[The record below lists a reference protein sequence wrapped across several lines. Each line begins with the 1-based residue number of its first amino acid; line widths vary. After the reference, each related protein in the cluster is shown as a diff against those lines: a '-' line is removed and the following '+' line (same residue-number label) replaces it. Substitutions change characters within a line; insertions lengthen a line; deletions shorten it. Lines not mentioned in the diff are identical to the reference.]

1 MRRDRI
7 APPCRGSDRRT
18 SPSCAPVHPYCHPL
32 RARGPGRG
40 LPAATGSLANAIG
53 RAKTAEGL
61 GRAFSPAFRARA
73 WVPKN
78 LARRVLIYWFRR
90 RDAARPDRA
99 AMPRIGPANL
109 SIMRPRSPLLSPST
123 RARARP
129 WSARCYGVARQR
141 DRSRQNS
148 RGPRACFLSGISGSR
163 VGAEESGAANFDLL
177 VSAARCGATGSR
189 RHAADRTGEP
199 LHRAPPFAPTV
210 TLYAR
215 EGQAVVC
222 PLLRGRS
229 PTRSV
234 APKQPR
240 ASGVLSLRHFGLA
253 RGCRSIWRG
262 EFCFI
267 VLGVGMGPDRID
279 PPCRGSGRRTSPSRR
294 PRLPLLSPSTRARA
308 RPWSARCYGVARQ
321 RDRSRQNS
329 RGPRACFLSG
339 ISGSRVGAEESGA
352 ASFDLLVSAARCG
365 ATGSGR
371 HAADRAGEP
380 LHRGAPVYPSV
391 TLYAREGQAVVC
403 PLLRGR
409 SPTRSVVPKQ
419 PRPPCR
425 GSGRRTSP
433 SCAPVNPFC
442 HPLRARGQAVVC
454 PLLRGRSPTR
464 SVVPKQ
470 PRAS

>member
-7 APPCRGSDRRT
+7 GPPCRGSGRRT
-18 SPSCAPVHPYCHPL
+18 SPSCAPVHPFCHPL

-109 SIMRPRSPLLSPST
+109 SIVRPRS
-123 RARARP
+123 
-129 WSARCYGVARQR
+129 
-141 DRSRQNS
+141 
-148 RGPRACFLSGISGSR
+148 
-163 VGAEESGAANFDLL
+163 
-177 VSAARCGATGSR
+177 
-189 RHAADRTGEP
+189 
-199 LHRAPPFAPTV
+199 
-210 TLYAR
+210 
-215 EGQAVVC
+215 
-222 PLLRGRS
+222 
-229 PTRSV
+229 
-234 APKQPR
+234 
-240 ASGVLSLRHFGLA
+240 
-253 RGCRSIWRG
+253 
-262 EFCFI
+262 
-267 VLGVGMGPDRID
+267 
-279 PPCRGSGRRTSPSRR
+279 
-294 PRLPLLSPSTRARA
+294 PLLSPSTRARA

-365 ATGSGR
+365 ASGSGR
-371 HAADRAGEP
+371 YAADRAGEP
-380 LHRGAPVYPSV
+380 LHRAPPVHPFCHPLRARGSGRGLPAATGSLANAIGRAKTAEAPRSPLLSPSTRARARPWSARCYGVARQRDRSRQNSRGPLTPSV

-409 SPTRSVVPKQ
+409 SPTRSV
-419 PRPPCR
+419 
-425 GSGRRTSP
+425 
-433 SCAPVNPFC
+433 A
-442 HPLRARGQAVVC
+442 
-454 PLLRGRSPTR
+454 
-464 SVVPKQ
+464 PKQ
-470 PRAS
+470 PRASGVLSLRHFGLARGCR

>member
-1 MRRDRI
+1 MRRGRI
-7 APPCRGSDRRT
+7 GPPCRGSGRRT
-18 SPSCAPVHPYCHPL
+18 SPSCAPVHPFCHPL

-109 SIMRPRSPLLSPST
+109 SIMPPRS
-123 RARARP
+123 
-129 WSARCYGVARQR
+129 
-141 DRSRQNS
+141 
-148 RGPRACFLSGISGSR
+148 
-163 VGAEESGAANFDLL
+163 
-177 VSAARCGATGSR
+177 
-189 RHAADRTGEP
+189 
-199 LHRAPPFAPTV
+199 
-210 TLYAR
+210 
-215 EGQAVVC
+215 
-222 PLLRGRS
+222 
-229 PTRSV
+229 
-234 APKQPR
+234 
-240 ASGVLSLRHFGLA
+240 
-253 RGCRSIWRG
+253 
-262 EFCFI
+262 
-267 VLGVGMGPDRID
+267 
-279 PPCRGSGRRTSPSRR
+279 
-294 PRLPLLSPSTRARA
+294 PLLSPSTRARA

-380 LHRGAPVYPSV
+380 LHRAPPLTPSVTLYAREGQAVVCPLLRGRSPTRSVVPKQPRAPLTPSV

-419 PRPPCR
+419 PRPP
-425 GSGRRTSP
+425 
-433 SCAPVNPFC
+433 VNPFC
-442 HPLRARGQAVVC
+442 HPLRARGQAV
-454 PLLRGRSPTR
+454 
-464 SVVPKQ
+464 
-470 PRAS
+470 